1 MIEKIILPIIYKILN
16 EVVNPIN
23 NDYVKPNKI
32 DIRSHLINFDEEEIK
47 AIVYDNKHKKFD
59 DIKKEVFN
67 KIVPTFTQDIMVN
80 IFYSSFS
87 NKYNT
92 EFKEIV
98 KIYENKPNNLSDL
111 IYEIKKGKNKNKRN
125 IVFTF
130 SRIFDGIT
138 DRK

>member
-87 NKYNT
+87 NKYNK